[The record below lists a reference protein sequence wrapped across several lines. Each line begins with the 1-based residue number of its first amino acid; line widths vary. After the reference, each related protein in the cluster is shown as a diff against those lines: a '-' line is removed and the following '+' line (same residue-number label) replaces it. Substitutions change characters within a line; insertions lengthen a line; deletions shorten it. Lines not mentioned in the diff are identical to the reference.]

1 MQRLFFIFLSLLL
14 PVIIKPAVSEVPSP
28 TIEYYNKNAQ
38 AFYDRTASIPKML
51 DLHTIFL
58 RYLPGK
64 AVILGAGCGVA
75 RDERYFLSLGHTVFA
90 FDASV
95 EMVKLAKKELGD
107 IVFQATFQELTCH
120 EAFDGIWA
128 NASLLHVSYEEM
140 RDAYKRLWYALKPG
154 GILYASY
161 QYGPT
166 YRFHDNR
173 DFYDMNETTIIPYL
187 EGLFEI
193 IELRKT
199 PDARSMD
206 RVWLNLV
213 ARKK

>member
-1 MQRLFFIFLSLLL
+1 MKCLYLFLNLLL
-14 PVIIKPAVSEVPSP
+14 PVTMRPAVSEMPLS

-38 AFYDRTASIPKML
+38 AFYDRTVAIPKML
-51 DLHTIFL
+51 DLHNIFL
-58 RYLPGK
+58 QYLPEK

-75 RDERYFLSLGHTVFA
+75 RDEKYFLSLGHSVFA

-95 EMVKLAKKELGD
+95 EMVKLAQQELEET
-107 IVFQATFQELTCH
+107 VFQSTFQELMYH
-120 EAFDGIWA
+120 ETFDGIWA
-128 NASLLHVSYEEM
+128 NASLLHVPYEDM
-140 RDAYKRLWYALKPG
+140 RDVYKRLWRALKPG

-161 QYGPT
+161 QYGST
-166 YRFHDNR
+166 HRFHDNR
-173 DFYDMNETTIIPYL
+173 DFYDMNEKTIVRYL
-187 EGLFEI
+187 EGIFEI

-199 PDARSMD
+199 SDARSMD

>member
-1 MQRLFFIFLSLLL
+1 ML
-14 PVIIKPAVSEVPSP
+14 PVISKAAASEEPSS

-38 AFYDRTASIPKML
+38 AFHDRTASIPKMF
-51 DLHTIFL
+51 DLHNIFL
-58 RYLPGK
+58 RYLPAK

-75 RDERYFLSLGHTVFA
+75 RDEKYFLSLGHSVFA

-95 EMVKLAKKELGD
+95 EMVKLARQELGND
-107 IVFQATFQELTCH
+107 AVVQATFQELTHH
-120 EAFDGIWA
+120 ETFDGIWA
-128 NASLLHVSYEEM
+128 NASLLHVSYEET
-140 RDAYKRLWYALKPG
+140 REVYKRLWQALKPG

-161 QYGPT
+161 QYGST
-166 YRFHDNR
+166 HRFHDNR
-173 DFYDMNETTIIPYL
+173 NFYDMNETTIVPYL
-187 EGLFEI
+187 EDLFEI

-213 ARKK
+213 VRKK